1 MNNQPA
7 QRPIPLPRTPV
18 PCDDMNSPVYYCPH
32 RPKTESDEPNTKPQ
46 IVLH

>member
-1 MNNQPA
+1 MNQPT
-7 QRPIPLPRTPV
+7 QHPTQLPRTPV
-18 PCDDMNSPVYYCPH
+18 PVCETNTAYYCPH